1 MLKLFS
7 LKTWGSLAL
16 SLSFLGGALA
26 LTPVTSAFARR
37 SPAYIPARHAD
48 DTSGGGSYA
57 DKYVDKED
65 ITVYAASTLPY
76 WLYSPDNL
84 RADGKWTVKGR

>member
-7 LKTWGSLAL
+7 LKTWSSLAL
-16 SLSFLGGALA
+16 SLSFVSGALA

-48 DTSGGGSYA
+48 DTSGGNSHA
-57 DKYVDKED
+57 DKYVDKEE
-65 ITVYAASTLPY
+65 IVVYGASTLPS

-84 RADGKWTVKGR
+84 RADGKWSHKGR